1 MGENA
6 RRYITRRG
14 VKYSYRRRVPSDL
27 EDVLGREVKISLKTD
42 SYDMACDRVGAVN
55 DRVMAYWDDLRATG
69 KATLI
74 AERYANARALA
85 GRLGWRYR
93 TADDLAVN
101 ATAGEVIERLEAL
114 DGVDDRRITTAVL
127 GAAPEPQLRL
137 SGLFAEYESLTRDQ
151 RVGKSDRQIKVALGP
166 YRRSVASL
174 IDEIGDKVVSEIE
187 RADALAFRAR
197 WSQRMTEEGLSAKS
211 ANKEF
216 NSLRAMFRTIGDAY
230 LGGRANP
237 FVNISFAT
245 KKAGGKKRGATVSAQ
260 WAYDVVL
267 SPIAIMAGINDEARL
282 ITAILAETG
291 ARPSEICGLLPE
303 DIRLDG
309 KVPYIQISPN
319 RIRQLK
325 NEPSERQIPLVGGA
339 LPAAAAL
346 INAGGIVRYL
356 GNNTGFSNA
365 VNKFLRDH
373 HAFEHGRQSLYS
385 LRHCF
390 EDRLTAVE
398 APDKIAAALMGHK
411 FHREKYG
418 AGPSLAQKRDWLLKI
433 SLMPTSSDR
442 TSGFPVQR
450 AG

>member
-1 MGENA
+1 MAENA
-6 RRYITRRG
+6 QRYIKRRG

-27 EDVLGREVKISLKTD
+27 VDVLGREVKISLKTD
-42 SYDMACDRVGAVN
+42 SFEVACAKVGQVN
-55 DRVMAYWDDLRATG
+55 DHVISYWIELRATG
-69 KATLI
+69 KAKLL
-74 AERYANARALA
+74 ADRYAHARALA
-85 GRLGWRYR
+85 SRLGWRYR
-93 TADDLAVN
+93 TVDDLAEN
-101 ATAGEVIERLEAL
+101 SPAGEVIERLEAL
-114 DGVDDRRITTAVL
+114 DGIDDRRITTAVL
-127 GAAPEPQLRL
+127 GAAREPQLHL
-137 SGLFAEYESLTRDQ
+137 SGLFDEYESLTRDQ
-151 RVGKSDRQIKVALGP
+151 RVGKSPSQIKVALGP
-166 YRRSVASL
+166 YRRSVNNL
-174 IDEIGDKVVSEIE
+174 IMEIGDKAVSDID
-187 RADALAFRAR
+187 RADALVFRAHWTR
-197 WSQRMTEEGLSAKS
+197 RIMDEGLSPKS

-245 KKAGGKKRGATVSAQ
+245 RNKGGKNRGATVPAQ
-260 WAYDVVL
+260 WAYDVVI
-267 SPIAIMAGINDEARL
+267 SPVGLMAGMNDEARL
-282 ITAILAETG
+282 ITVILAETG

-303 DIRLDG
+303 DIRLDV
-309 KVPYIQISPN
+309 KVPYIQIGPN

-346 INAGGIVRYL
+346 LKVGGIDRYL
-356 GNNTGFSNA
+356 GKNTGFSNA
-365 VNKFLRDH
+365 VNKFLREH
-373 HAFEHGRQSLYS
+373 HAFEHGKQSLYS

-398 APDKIAAALMGHK
+398 SPDKIAAALMGHK

-433 SLMPTSSDR
+433 SLMQISSDR

-450 AG
+450 VG